1 MSSTATRDTLPAF
14 IAHRGLSA
22 RAPENTLAAVRAAHA
37 AGCRWVEL
45 DVQLLGDGTPVIWHD
60 AGTRRCSG
68 ERRRLSTLDLAG
80 AQRLDVGRWF
90 SEAFAGE
97 RMATLEA
104 MLELIVDLD
113 LGLNLEFKVNRG
125 RDARALV
132 ERVLPRVERRLDPQ
146 RWLAS
151 SFERTALQALRR
163 LRPDPERLR
172 LGLLYEKA
180 PRQWAAQAAS
190 LSAFSVHV
198 DYRRLREPLART
210 IAASPYRLVCYT
222 VNDPLAARRLRD
234 WGAAALISDDPPRLD
249 RGQLTRAT
257 PSAALNP

>member
-1 MSSTATRDTLPAF
+1 MSFTDPHDALPAF

-68 ERRRLSTLDLAG
+68 ERGRLSGLDLAG

-90 SEAFAGE
+90 SEDFAGE

-104 MLELIVDLD
+104 MLELIVELD

-132 ERVLPRVERRLDPQ
+132 DSVLPQVERRLEPQ

-151 SFERTALQALRR
+151 SFDHSALRALRR
-163 LRPDPERLR
+163 HRPDPERLR
-172 LGLLYEKA
+172 LGLLYEKP
-180 PRQWAAQAAS
+180 PRQWAAQAEGLA
-190 LSAFSVHV
+190 AFSVHV
-198 DYRRLREPLART
+198 DYRRLREPVARAIT
-210 IAASPYRLVCYT
+210 TSPYRLVCYT
-222 VNDPLAARRLRD
+222 VNDPAAARRLRD
-234 WGAAALISDDPPRLD
+234 WGVASLISDDPPRLD
-249 RGQLTRAT
+249 RDQVARTAPEG
-257 PSAALNP
+257 ALNP